1 MFQEKQESQ
10 DGRIILYPD
19 YNIRVS
25 SQKNIYGEKFVLRLL
40 KKNLNIR
47 GLKDLGFPE
56 DEKLIKSSFNK
67 RNSITII
74 AAPTGEGKTT
84 TLYSIIDY
92 LNRPEINI
100 TTIEDPVEIRI
111 ARIKPNRNK

>member
-1 MFQEKQESQ
+1 MMK
-10 DGRIILYPD
+10 IL
-19 YNIRVS
+19 
-25 SQKNIYGEKFVLRLL
+25 
-40 KKNLNIR
+40 
-47 GLKDLGFPE
+47 
-56 DEKLIKSSFNK
+56 LIKVLIR
-67 RNSITII
+67 RNSITIV

-111 ARIKPNRNK
+111 DGLNQIEVDTKSYIF

>member
-1 MFQEKQESQ
+1 M
-10 DGRIILYPD
+10 
-19 YNIRVS
+19 
-25 SQKNIYGEKFVLRLL
+25 
-40 KKNLNIR
+40 NIR
-47 GLKDLGFPE
+47 GKFELGFPG
-56 DEKLIKSSFNK
+56 DDKFIKSCFNK
-67 RNSITII
+67 RNSITIV

-111 ARIKPNRNK
+111 AGLNQIEIDENFFLKLIKNSIKTRPRHHTSWGN